1 MKIPLSGNKSKSKRI
16 LNFLLNNIL
25 RGAIVSAPV
34 LFTLMAFLWLFNSID
49 GFLPNLLQKILDFI
63 FKGHVDMPYIPGL
76 GLIAVLILLT
86 VVGYV
91 SKFFVFHKVMK
102 SLDIYLEKAPGLK
115 IIYTTV
121 KDLIANVSGSKKKF
135 NKPVLVNFSSENNL
149 YRMGFITQESVS
161 SIGLNDFI
169 AVYIPMSFSIAGNVY
184 FVHKKNI
191 QILTHLDPGTAMKFL
206 ISGGITD
213 LTLTTSK
220 DVQEQ

>member
-135 NKPVLVNFSSENNL
+135 NKPVLVNFSPENNL
-149 YRMGFITQESVS
+149 YRMGFITQESLG

>member
-63 FKGHVDMPYIPGL
+63 FKGHVKMPYIPGL

-86 VVGYV
+86 VVGYI
-91 SKFFVFHKVMK
+91 SEFFVFHKVMK

-135 NKPVLVNFSSENNL
+135 NKPVLVNFSPENNL
-149 YRMGFITQESVS
+149 YRMGFITQESLG

-220 DVQEQ
+220 DAQEQ